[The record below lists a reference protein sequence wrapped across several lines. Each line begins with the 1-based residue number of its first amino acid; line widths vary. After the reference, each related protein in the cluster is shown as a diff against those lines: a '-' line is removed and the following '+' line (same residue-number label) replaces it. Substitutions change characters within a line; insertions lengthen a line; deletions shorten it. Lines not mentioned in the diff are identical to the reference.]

1 MSNNS
6 LVFLSQ
12 DRSTPLTTSEI
23 IASALDKDHKDVL
36 ALAKKYK
43 ADLKEFGLASF
54 KTKPIKSGKGGF
66 QNKEIVLLNEE
77 QATLLI
83 TYMRNSEKVRKF
95 KITLVKAFYEMKKR
109 LMEQT
114 ISDRLV
120 QVEHDAYNEGYADA
134 RECYLSKLKE
144 QTAQQQEG
152 KSSELQ
158 RIKTVLEFIERN
170 RNKFMD
176 NYRYLKNVSERIREI
191 ATDFDI
197 LHDAYF
203 VSVPAGL
210 RYINKE
216 LENTKGLSVTVV
228 NTLPKI

>member
-43 ADLKEFGLASF
+43 ADLKEFGVVSF
-54 KTKPIKSGKGGF
+54 QTKQQSRGNHNGT
-66 QNKEIVLLNEE
+66 QNKEIALLNEE

-120 QVEHDAYNEGYADA
+120 QVEHDAYNEGYAKA
-134 RECYLSKLKE
+134 KYMMRELSGDKDSL
-144 QTAQQQEG
+144 
-152 KSSELQ
+152 L
-158 RIKTVLEFIERN
+158 
-170 RNKFMD
+170 
-176 NYRYLKNVSERIREI
+176 RIR
-191 ATDFDI
+191 DI
-197 LHDAYF
+197 LHFLHDNSKRFLEAHRQLKRIAEESRNIAEESQNIALAF
-203 VSVPAGL
+203 NLLWDNFPVSVPISVE
-210 RYINKE
+210 YIDKVIGKAKSMGIE
-216 LENTKGLSVTVV
+216 MK
-228 NTLPKI
+228 

>member
-1 MSNNS
+1 MSNTS
-6 LVFLSQ
+6 LVFLSE
-12 DRSTPLTTSEI
+12 DSSTPLTSSEV

-36 ALAKKYK
+36 ALAKKYM
-43 ADLKEFGLASF
+43 ADLKEFGSSSF
-54 KTKPIKSGKGGF
+54 ETKMITAGKGA
-66 QNKEIVLLNEE
+66 QREKEIALLNEE

-83 TYMRNSEKVRKF
+83 TYMRNSDKVRKF
-95 KITLVKAFYEMKKR
+95 KIALVKAFYEMKKR

-152 KSSELQ
+152 KSSDLQ

-216 LENTKGLSVTVV
+216 LENTRGLSVTV

>member
-1 MSNNS
+1 MSSTS
-6 LVFLSQ
+6 LVFLSEDQ
-12 DRSTPLTTSEI
+12 STPLTSSEV
-23 IASALDKDHKDVL
+23 IANALDKRATDVL
-36 ALAKKYK
+36 ELAKKYK
-43 ADLKEFGLASF
+43 ADLKEFGPVPF
-54 KTKPIKSGKGGF
+54 KTELVKRTQGGG
-66 QNKEIVLLNEE
+66 NSKEVALLNEE

-95 KITLVKAFYEMKKR
+95 KIALVKAFYQMKQR

-120 QVEHDAYNEGYADA
+120 RVEHDAYNEGYADA

-176 NYRYLKNVSERIREI
+176 NYRYLKNVSEKIRDI

-216 LENTKGLSVTVV
+216 LENTRGLSVTV

>member
-1 MSNNS
+1 MSNTS
-6 LVFLSQ
+6 LVFLSE
-12 DRSTPLTTSEI
+12 DSSTPLTSSEV

-36 ALAKKYK
+36 ALAKKYM
-43 ADLKEFGLASF
+43 ADLKEFGSSSF
-54 KTKPIKSGKGGF
+54 ETKMITAGKGA
-66 QNKEIVLLNEE
+66 QREKEIALLNEE

-83 TYMRNSEKVRKF
+83 TYMRNSDKV
-95 KITLVKAFYEMKKR
+95 VKAFYEMKKR

-152 KSSELQ
+152 KSSDLQ

-216 LENTKGLSVTVV
+216 LENTRGLSVTV